1 MGKLSPTVLEAT
13 LGPYP
18 ETESSPCKSS
28 SLFFFDLGPNFPL
41 IACASA
47 LRVNMKSGR
56 GSDLLRVYRD
66 ERNSFHAC
74 THSIA
79 YT

>member
-1 MGKLSPTVLEAT
+1 MPRWVHIQKQNHRRVNRPL
-13 LGPYP
+13 
-18 ETESSPCKSS
+18 C
-28 SLFFFDLGPNFPL
+28 FFFDLGPNFPL

-47 LRVNMKSGR
+47 LRINMKSGR